1 MSKPTKHSRIL
12 DFPLG
17 VSLPGGRVNSLQE
30 VTGNHRCDYI
40 LDYQQ
45 LVQTSSTLFSE
56 GKQVFERVEGYYKPQ
71 RLRFI
76 SVEMIEGAGAYQRL
90 AALPLDHPSRTFQ
103 AALHW
108 RSANKTIP
116 YYLFFNEGDEGGRC
130 LFTARQ
136 GRVEKRTGETTATSF
151 IRDWSVAPPLPV
163 GFVPQPKRL
172 HERYG
177 GDPVTIHLGQRTYHN
192 RLFVGGLEI
201 QPEQRPEVNT
211 VLNLGEECSRWVTS
225 SSDHPADRWV
235 NKGEDSDGM
244 KMDEMVAE
252 AQWVIERLV
261 RGQKVLV
268 HCVAGFNRSVTLC
281 CAILMLIENLSAEA
295 ALARVRQ
302 NHPWALPDSHHW
314 LVLRWLAQQLRN
326 TKTV

>member
-1 MSKPTKHSRIL
+1 MSKPTKHGRIL

-17 VSLPGGRVNSLQE
+17 ISLPGGRVDRLQE
-30 VTGNHRCDYI
+30 VTDNRRCDYI
-40 LDYQQ
+40 LDYQE

-76 SVEMIEGAGAYQRL
+76 SVQMIECTGAYERL
-90 AALPLDHPSRTFQ
+90 ASLPADHASRSFR
-103 AALHW
+103 AALHG

-116 YYLFFNEGDEGGRC
+116 YYLFFNGGDEAGRC
-130 LFTARQ
+130 FFTARKC
-136 GRVEKRTGETTATSF
+136 RVEKRTGETTVTSF

-163 GFVPQPKRL
+163 GLVPEPKRL

-177 GDPVTIHLGQRTYHN
+177 GDPVTIHLGKRTYHK

-201 QPEQRPEVNT
+201 QPEQRPDVDT
-211 VLNLGEECSRWVTS
+211 VLNLGEERSRWVTS

-235 NKGEDSDGM
+235 NKGEESDGM
-244 KMDEMVAE
+244 NMDEIGAE

-261 RGQKVLV
+261 RRQKVLV
-268 HCVAGFNRSVTLC
+268 RSRAKVG
-281 CAILMLIENLSAEA
+281 
-295 ALARVRQ
+295 R
-302 NHPWALPDSHHW
+302 
-314 LVLRWLAQQLRN
+314 
-326 TKTV
+326 